1 MSSIANDVLQEAF
14 QDIVDLVNV
23 DEIIPQLFAMKRI
36 TFSDFELL
44 QNFNGSLTSHQ
55 RKIRLY
61 IIALGGKGQQALD
74 AFLHALD
81 ETAKNY
87 EPHTVL
93 ADNLRTRLKTHRL
106 DSSLPGAIPVAKRS
120 TSTASECSVS
130 ISTPRCSNC
139 FCFAPI
145 NVKPYHSY
153 GPTLPSAGTKSNPQ
167 YSS

>member
-23 DEIIPQLFAMKRI
+23 DEIISQLFAMKKI

-74 AFLHALD
+74 AFLNALD
-81 ETAKNY
+81 KTTKNY
-87 EPHTVL
+87 EPHAVL
-93 ADNLRTRLKTHRL
+93 ADNLRTRLRTHHL
-106 DSSLPGAIPVAKRS
+106 VSSKIPVAERS
-120 TSTASECSVS
+120 TSTTSECSV
-130 ISTPRCSNC
+130 IS
-139 FCFAPI
+139 
-145 NVKPYHSY
+145 V
-153 GPTLPSAGTKSNPQ
+153 
-167 YSS
+167 